1 MRRRDERE
9 RERALSQIIAS
20 ERASA
25 AKLLSREM
33 RKSNQAAA
41 AAALRELG

>member
-1 MRRRDERE
+1 MHAAERRA